1 MNAAGFG
8 IPHFGR
14 RAIIGVAVVV
24 SLCSGALAQ
33 DSPALSDAASAMIG
47 AWEFSNADHD
57 KICRFTF
64 RADAMADGYKL
75 DIDKN
80 CANLFPLTKDI
91 AAWAV
96 DAYGTLRL
104 IDGRGHTV
112 IELTEAETGIF
123 DGFQP
128 GEGRYVLQSAA
139 AAPVRSAEDMVGDWA
154 IARGTGKPICT
165 LTLANNAAGA
175 DGLALT
181 LKPGCDPLVTRFGP
195 TAWRFDQG
203 ELVLLSGR
211 GQVWRF
217 EENDANT
224 WLRVPE
230 SPDPVL
236 LVRQ

>member
-1 MNAAGFG
+1 MSASGFG
-8 IPHFGR
+8 MGR
-14 RAIIGVAVVV
+14 GAIIGVAVAA

-47 AWEFSNADHD
+47 VWEFSNADHD

-64 RADAMADGYKL
+64 RSDAVADSYKL

-80 CANLFPLTKDI
+80 CANLFPSTKDI

-96 DAYGTLRL
+96 DAYGSLRL
-104 IDGRGHTV
+104 LDARGSAV

-139 AAPVRSAEDMVGDWA
+139 AAPVRSADEMVGDWA
-154 IARGTGKPICT
+154 VARGTGKPICT

-175 DGLALT
+175 DGLMLK
-181 LKPGCDPLVTRFGP
+181 LKPGCDPLITRFGP
-195 TAWRFDQG
+195 TSWRIDQG

-217 EENDANT
+217 EENDPNT

-230 SPDPVL
+230 GSDPLL

>member
-1 MNAAGFG
+1 MSAGGFG
-8 IPHFGR
+8 MGR
-14 RAIIGVAVVV
+14 SVIIGIVIAA

-33 DSPALSDAASAMIG
+33 DSQDLPVPTDAASAMIG
-47 AWEFSNADHD
+47 VWEFSNADHD
-57 KICRFTF
+57 KICRFIF
-64 RADAMADGYKL
+64 HADAAAEGHKL
-75 DIDKN
+75 DVDKN
-80 CANLFPLTKDI
+80 CASLFPSTKDI

-104 IDGRGHTV
+104 LDARGRPV

-154 IARGTGKPICT
+154 VVRGTGKPICT

-175 DGLALT
+175 DGLALK
-181 LKPGCDPLVTRFGP
+181 LKPSCDPLVTRFGP
-195 TAWRFDQG
+195 TSWRIDQG